1 MISKSKLLTYFETIH
16 FTLSSLLTLI
26 KDIVECS
33 HNFPRPENTMAR
45 SDKMFI
51 WNVGLEDETVND
63 VHDEIKE
70 VIDINLDYI

>member
-1 MISKSKLLTYFETIH
+1 MYLT
-16 FTLSSLLTLI
+16 SSLLSLI
-26 KDIVECS
+26 KEIVECS

-70 VIDINLDYI
+70 IIDNNMEYI